1 MFGSGTGDIE
11 FSDVPIDV
19 HPFNTFTDY
28 TSLKRLMNQKDL
40 SGRLLRWAI
49 KFQGYNICIDHRKGS
64 QNIVADA
71 SPQVHEVET
80 DISPIEIENVPEI
93 ELVSPPYLEV
103 GSYLFRITIRFGIC
117 ALSTSICPSRDC
129 FLIDFVC
136 IGVPEKLE
144 SDKATQ
150 FKSH

>member
-1 MFGSGTGDIE
+1 MET
-11 FSDVPIDV
+11 
-19 HPFNTFTDY
+19 TFFLVMWIKYHY
-28 TSLKRLMNQKDL
+28 TT
-40 SGRLLRWAI
+40 I
-49 KFQGYNICIDHRKGS
+49 
-64 QNIVADA
+64 
-71 SPQVHEVET
+71 
-80 DISPIEIENVPEI
+80 ISHK
-93 ELVSPPYLEV
+93 LFSPPYLEV